1 MKINKIIPAVI
12 LAGTM
17 SAAHADVCK
26 IAPGSVTCGK
36 GTVSSLTGNGLV
48 SVNETT
54 VEGATIINGMLSA
67 DYATFAS
74 LNVNGS
80 TTLMKCSVNGDTEI
94 KGALKASA
102 TKFNGAL
109 DIFSNS
115 TKLMNCKIS
124 QNIQIHHTDD
134 KNQEVYLDN
143 NTEVSGDIVFD
154 DGHGKVYVRGN
165 SKING
170 QIIGGELV
178 S

>member
-1 MKINKIIPAVI
+1 MKIRAIIPAVM

-17 SAAHADVCK
+17 SVAHAQVCK

-67 DYATFAS
+67 DYATFTS

-80 TTLMKCSVNGDTEI
+80 TTLMQCVVNSDTEI

-102 TKFNGAL
+102 TKFLGSL
-109 DIFSNS
+109 DVFSNS
-115 TKLMNCKIS
+115 TKLMNCKVS
-124 QNIQIHHTDD
+124 HNIQVHHTDH

-143 NTEVSGDIVFD
+143 NTEVAGDIVFD
-154 DGHGKVYVRGN
+154 DGHGKVYVRGG